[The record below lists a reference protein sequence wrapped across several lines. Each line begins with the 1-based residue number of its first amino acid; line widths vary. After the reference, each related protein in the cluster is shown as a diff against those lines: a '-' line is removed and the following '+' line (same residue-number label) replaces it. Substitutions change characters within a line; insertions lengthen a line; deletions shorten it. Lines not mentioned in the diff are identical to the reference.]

1 MQPARSKS
9 PQKSVARL
17 GVGIQGMT
25 ERIRQLGGRLEITSS
40 PKRGTLV
47 TATIPLCASQV
58 AASTAPSTST
68 SSTSSVFAI
77 PTDSS
82 IAANHHKRR
91 QILIADDHEMLRR
104 GVRNT
109 LQTEPNVEIC
119 GEAVNGQD
127 AVDKAREFHPI
138 LL

>member
-58 AASTAPSTST
+58 AASTVPST
-68 SSTSSVFAI
+68 STSSVFAI

-82 IAANHHKRR
+82 VAANHHQRR
-91 QILIADDHEMLRR
+91 QILIADDHEML
-104 GVRNT
+104 
-109 LQTEPNVEIC
+109 
-119 GEAVNGQD
+119 
-127 AVDKAREFHPI
+127 
-138 LL
+138 